1 MQAASSGT
9 LAKSTNHTIL
19 ALDTI
24 PYWIMVSGIAART
37 SEELRQIFLNEL
49 TLPILSQPLHTSK
62 VLSINQLEVIYRA
75 FIQQAVSLATE
86 SDKSVWSALFIN
98 ILEDTTGDHSTDRK
112 GHKSPRMVDITRWTV
127 EALDDQ
133 GKDVRALVD
142 PSLLNSYIKMSL
154 EYSKKSKE
162 VAVYR
167 TTIILSI
174 LPRILPKTY
183 GPEIWQLILILLN
196 VKDGSNSST
205 VDHASFR
212 LQESDENTRL
222 ALETV
227 VRFYE
232 WLFTADT
239 TSASEN
245 TSQGST
251 SEPFDLRHEGI
262 FFEHCLFPALSS
274 PDSVVRKRAIYLLK
288 RMATSNVTIKSK
300 WWSSEALKSKD
311 GPSAMD
317 RFLLLFDALD
327 DHDFNILLSMWPLF
341 DPLAALSS
349 PDLSTS
355 GDALLNDGLLKLFF
369 RRCLWSESKLLQKWF
384 VWFVF
389 RHYHIPLIARF
400 AADLTFCMDLLR
412 ETIQV
417 FGYDFRISF
426 DSLRLMQH
434 ILPLESKF

>member
-1 MQAASSGT
+1 
-9 LAKSTNHTIL
+9 
-19 ALDTI
+19 
-24 PYWIMVSGIAART
+24 MVSGIAARA
-37 SEELRQIFLNEL
+37 SEALRQSFLNEF
-49 TLPILSQPLHTSK
+49 TLPILAQPLHTSK
-62 VLSINQLEVIYRA
+62 TLSINHLEVIYRA

-86 SDKSVWSALFIN
+86 SDKSVWSALFVN
-98 ILEDTTGDHSTDRK
+98 ILDDGSGDHSTDRK
-112 GHKSPRMVDITRWTV
+112 GSKSPRLVDITRWTV
-127 EALDDQ
+127 EALENQ

-142 PSLLNSYIKMSL
+142 ASLLGSYINMCL

-174 LPRILPKTY
+174 LPRILPKTF
-183 GPEIWQLILILLN
+183 GPQIWQLFLILLN
-196 VKDGSNSST
+196 VKEGFSPAT

-232 WLFTADT
+232 WLFTAD
-239 TSASEN
+239 AAP
-245 TSQGST
+245 T
-251 SEPFDLRHEGI
+251 SETSSQATLTEESFDLRQDGI

-288 RMATSNVTIKSK
+288 RMATSNVTIQSK

-349 PDLSTS
+349 PNLLSS
-355 GDALLNDGLLKLFF
+355 PDALLNDGLMKLFF

-400 AADLTFCMDLLR
+400 AADLTFCIDLLR

-417 FGYDFRISF
+417 FGYDSTISL
-426 DSLRLMQH
+426 SVTSH
-434 ILPLESKF
+434 